1 MAEGGEERRRAAP
14 KENIYSNVTFAT
26 MERMLEKIKILD
38 YETSFCTKHHTM
50 PFSRTTFA
58 MPAKNPSVQFQNFL
72 DLTSWLAA
80 EATGDPETFRIDK
93 FDDPNTSVNKM
104 MLALRNLGFSLDFPV
119 AKLKQG
125 HGEATCNV
133 LDFLAD
139 KALEA
144 RSFTW
149 SAPLHEDA
157 PELEEAEVDEEA
169 DLGEI
174 EDEVGVVE
182 EEEVMFT
189 ERVADAEVHDVIN
202 NEAREMIDGTIDPLQ
217 WKTEMERVGP
227 RLKSKPW
234 SLEKEWRSHIEQ
246 TKEHEKKI
254 QETLPTAQV
263 HMQNMSTQIQEAVE
277 KMRTREQTMNSEFDG
292 LRAGYEQLRDELK
305 IVETKCSATRT
316 NVNDLTNQMTTVEEA
331 NNELKETMNSREISA
346 TDTSPLVDIKRAL
359 QTIRGDVQTFELQI
373 GVIGHTLMQAKLR
386 QRQAKLA
393 NREDGEVSKNDDEE
407 EYDYDDESGYGGGQD

>member
-1 MAEGGEERRRAAP
+1 MGEDGEERRRVAP
-14 KENIYSNVTFAT
+14 KENTYSNVTFVT
-26 MERMLEKIKILD
+26 MESVLEKLKILD
-38 YETSFCTKHHTM
+38 YETSFCNKHHTT

-58 MPAKNPSVQFQNFL
+58 MPATQPPVQFQNFL
-72 DLTSWLAA
+72 DLTSWLAT

-104 MLALRNLGFSLDFPV
+104 MLVLRNLGFSLDFPV

-139 KALEA
+139 KALAA
-144 RSFTW
+144 RDFTF

-182 EEEVMFT
+182 EDEVMFT
-189 ERVADAEVHDVIN
+189 ERVVDAEVHDVL
-202 NEAREMIDGTIDPLQ
+202 NESREMIDGTIDPLQ

-227 RLKSKPW
+227 RLKGKTW
-234 SLEKEWRSHIEQ
+234 TLEKEWRSHIEQ
-246 TKEHEKKI
+246 TKDHEKKI
-254 QETLPTAQV
+254 QETLPNAQL
-263 HMQNMSTQIQEAVE
+263 HMQTMSTQIQEAVE
-277 KMRTREQTMNSEFDG
+277 KMRTREQMVNSEFDSV
-292 LRAGYEQLRDELK
+292 RAGYEQLRDELK
-305 IVETKCSATRT
+305 AVETKCTATRT
-316 NVNDLTNQMTTVEEA
+316 NVNDLTNEMTTVEES
-331 NNELKETMNSREISA
+331 NKELKETMNSRENSA

-359 QTIRGDVQTFELQI
+359 QTIKGDVQTFELQI

-393 NREDGEVSKNDDEE
+393 NKESGESEKNDDED
-407 EYDYDDESGYGGGQD
+407 EYGYEDEV